1 MAEKCNHNKEEE
13 EDKSPCC
20 HHVTGCEQ
28 TLDEIEFEKSIF
40 GCAVVGDLTRLKQ
53 IVAKRDGNTRCLND
67 QDRSGFTCL
76 HYAARNSHVD
86 ICKYLLAQA
95 HVNVN
100 LKTNSCQSTPLHRA
114 AYVGSSRIVEML
126 LERGARA
133 CEQDCDGKTALHKC
147 VERIVDSSSSKIID
161 ELKKC
166 AVILVKSDKRLL
178 DLRDKN
184 GNSPVEIYSDL
195 LKLL

>member
-1 MAEKCNHNKEEE
+1 MAEKCNHNKGEEE
-13 EDKSPCC
+13 CC
-20 HHVTGCEQ
+20 DHVRPSGCEQ

-40 GCAVVGDLTRLKQ
+40 GCAVVGDLTRLQ
-53 IVAKRDGNTRCLND
+53 LLVAKRHPTCLND

-95 HVNVN
+95 VVDVN

-126 LERGARA
+126 LERGARV

-147 VERIVDSSSSKIID
+147 VERLIDPSTSSSKIAD

-178 DLRDKN
+178 DMRDKN
-184 GNSPVEIYSDL
+184 GNSPVQIYSDL
-195 LKLL
+195 LKLF

>member
-13 EDKSPCC
+13 CC
-20 HHVTGCEQ
+20 HHVTQIGCEQ

-53 IVAKRDGNTRCLND
+53 LVSKRQPTCLND

-95 HVNVN
+95 GVDVN

-147 VERIVDSSSSKIID
+147 VERIVDPSTSSRIID

-195 LKLL
+195 LKLF